1 LTEEGRDEHGLAMDT
16 TDARRSMGDCEA
28 KTLEVTRAKPHQL
41 ICAASAHSLE
51 ALMIVHVLRFRFKD
65 GTAQE
70 DVAACM
76 EALQRV
82 GQMESVS
89 FAVIGQYAG
98 PAADEYTHSAA
109 FALADIEAFRRYM
122 HEPVHREA
130 DFIVHPHVTNF
141 DVFDI
146 SDEDNP
152 NLPSEIADI
161 QRCRLA
167 ADRELTSLISTRPED

>member
-1 LTEEGRDEHGLAMDT
+1 
-16 TDARRSMGDCEA
+16 
-28 KTLEVTRAKPHQL
+28 
-41 ICAASAHSLE
+41 
-51 ALMIVHVLRFRFKD
+51 MIVHVLRFRFKD
-65 GTAQE
+65 GTAQQ

-76 EALQRV
+76 EALHRV

-98 PAADEYTHSAA
+98 PATDGYTHSAA
-109 FALADIEAFRRYM
+109 YALADMEAFHRYIY
-122 HEPVHREA
+122 EPTHRDA

-152 NLPSEIADI
+152 NLSSEIADI
-161 QRCRLA
+161 QQRRLA
-167 ADRELTSLISTRPED
+167 ADRELTSLISAHPED

>member
-1 LTEEGRDEHGLAMDT
+1 
-16 TDARRSMGDCEA
+16 
-28 KTLEVTRAKPHQL
+28 
-41 ICAASAHSLE
+41 
-51 ALMIVHVLRFRFKD
+51 MIVHVLRFRFKD

-76 EALQRV
+76 EAFQRV
-82 GQMESVS
+82 GRMDSVS

-98 PAADEYTHSAA
+98 PADAYTHSAA
-109 FALADIEAFRRYM
+109 FALADIEAFHRYIY
-122 HEPVHREA
+122 EPAHRDA

-152 NLPSEIADI
+152 DLSAEIANI
-161 QRCRLA
+161 QQGRLA
-167 ADRELTSLISTRPED
+167 ADRELASLISARPED

>member
-1 LTEEGRDEHGLAMDT
+1 
-16 TDARRSMGDCEA
+16 
-28 KTLEVTRAKPHQL
+28 
-41 ICAASAHSLE
+41 
-51 ALMIVHVLRFRFKD
+51 MIVHVIRFRFKD

-82 GQMESVS
+82 GQMDSVS

-98 PAADEYTHSAA
+98 PAADGYTHSAA
-109 FALADIEAFRRYM
+109 YTLADLEAFHRYI

-141 DVFDI
+141 DAFDI

-152 NLPSEIADI
+152 DLSAEIADI
-161 QRCRLA
+161 QQRRLA